1 MSYGI
6 SLAEAYRLVGLAT
19 GRILKG
25 DNPADLPVQQLT
37 KFEFV
42 IKYQDCKDAW
52 SQRATDL
59 ARPRRRCDRMR
70 RREFI
75 TLFGGVVAWPLA
87 AGAQQADR
95 MRRIGVLMGYAETD
109 PAAQAQ
115 VAALRQGLQ
124 KLGWEEGRNIH
135 VDVRFPG
142 GDVSAVRT
150 SLMELMRPTPD
161 VLVTNTNLVTAAV
174 QAEVGTIPIVFI
186 FVGDPVGS
194 GFVSDDARPNGNL
207 TGFANW
213 DSPAM
218 SGKWLEL
225 VKEIAPQVER
235 VGFIIHPETPALVRY
250 FKSAEALASALNVKL
265 VALSVHD
272 AAEIERA
279 LIAFAA
285 EGNGGL
291 IVGPH
296 AVTLT
301 NRDLIVAMAARLR
314 LPAIYPV
321 AFYAQAGGLIS
332 YGLDPV
338 DQFQQGAG
346 YVDRILRGIKPA
358 DLPVQYPTKL
368 QLVVNLKTAKALGLA
383 IPESFLQRADEVIE

>member
-1 MSYGI
+1 
-6 SLAEAYRLVGLAT
+6 LAA
-19 GRILKG
+19 
-25 DNPADLPVQQLT
+25 
-37 KFEFV
+37 
-42 IKYQDCKDAW
+42 
-52 SQRATDL
+52 
-59 ARPRRRCDRMR
+59 
-70 RREFI
+70 
-75 TLFGGVVAWPLA
+75 AWPLA
-87 AGAQQADR
+87 ALAQTDG
-95 MRRIGVLMGYAETD
+95 MRRIGVLMGYAATD
-109 PAAQAQ
+109 LAAQAQ
-115 VAALRQGLQ
+115 IAALRQGLQ
-124 KLGWEEGRNIH
+124 KLGWEDGRNIH
-135 VDVRFPG
+135 VDIRFPG

-150 SLMELMRPTPD
+150 SLMELTRLTPD

-174 QAEVGTIPIVFI
+174 QAEVRTIPIVFI

-225 VKEIAPQVER
+225 LKEIAPQVER
-235 VGFIIHPETPALVRY
+235 IGFMIHPETPALVRY
-250 FKSAEALASALNVKL
+250 FKAAEAPASALKIKL
-265 VALSVHD
+265 VALGVHD
-272 AAEIERA
+272 AAEIEGA

-314 LPAIYPV
+314 LPAIYPL

-338 DQFQQGAG
+338 KQFQQGAG
-346 YVDRILRGIKPA
+346 YVDRILRGTKPA

-368 QLVVNLKTAKALGLA
+368 QLVINLKTAKALGLA